1 MEVKHDFVVVG
12 GGPAGSAI
20 SILLA
25 MAGARVAL
33 VEKGDYGAFRIGEH
47 LPPAVR
53 GALSALGCETA
64 AIAECAI
71 DTPGIASRWK
81 KSGPVFRPYF
91 NHRGPVGL
99 NVVRNAFDAMLF
111 ERAAA
116 VGVATHAGTSKLA
129 ISALKPGWRVAF
141 GERGDRRELRS
152 RMLID
157 ASGRQSIVARHLG
170 SRWTRCG
177 STKAIAMV
185 LPSAPGGP
193 DEDQSL
199 ALESVPDGW
208 LSFSPRPEGNVLT
221 FYTVPNA
228 RRASHDGAH
237 ALVHEALRASS
248 LVRRRLLSSDIG
260 SMIHAGT
267 WPAFPRLLKTPY
279 GDGWFAVGEA
289 AAAYDPI
296 SGHGVVF
303 ALETAFRGSEMAL
316 SDSTLGALGPKYQD
330 AIAWRYEDHLR
341 RREEIYREAA
351 DQFRESPFWSQ
362 FAFA

>member
-1 MEVKHDFVVVG
+1 MEANHDFVVVG
-12 GGPAGSAI
+12 GGPAGCAI

-25 MAGARVAL
+25 TAGARVAL
-33 VEKGDYGAFRIGEH
+33 LEKGNYRAFRIGEH
-47 LPPAVR
+47 LLPAVR
-53 GALSALGCETA
+53 GALAALGCEMKD
-64 AIAECAI
+64 IADCAI

-81 KSGPVFRPYF
+81 NGGSTFRPYF
-91 NHRGPVGL
+91 SHRGPVGL

-111 ERAAA
+111 ERARA
-116 VGVATHAGTSKLA
+116 VGVATHADTGNLEIA
-129 ISALKPGWRVAF
+129 AAKPGWRVAF
-141 GERGDRRELRS
+141 DQRGHRHDLRS

-157 ASGRQSIVARHLG
+157 ASGRQSIVARHQG

-177 STKAIAMV
+177 ITKAIAMV

-199 ALESVPDGW
+199 AVEAVQSGW
-208 LSFSPRPEGNVLT
+208 LSYTPRPEGNVLT
-221 FYTVPNA
+221 LYTVTDAGHAPHRSAN
-228 RRASHDGAH
+228 
-237 ALVHEALRASS
+237 ALVREALRASS
-248 LVRRRLLSSDIG
+248 LVERRLSSDID

-267 WPAFPRLLKTPY
+267 WPAFPRLLKTPF
-279 GDGWFAVGEA
+279 GDEWFAVGEA
-289 AAAYDPI
+289 AAAFDPI

-316 SDSTLGALGPKYQD
+316 SDSTLAVLGPKYQD